1 MNTTV
6 KVISVDGDVW
16 RFSNT
21 NKKLILK
28 KGAKLQAKDVLHLS
42 EESNVVLQLSNGRVV
57 EIHGKDLI
65 NNDGNFSLNSL
76 LVESNSDI
84 DKIVNFAKSFQQM
97 NESEQQ
103 NDVVRLDDGRVF
115 KKEGKDYVEIAGES
129 FEGDP
134 EATQGGHRFVQV
146 VRMGENLVADG
157 ISPLMLNRISNAPS
171 SMGLEFPSSTSSYR
185 PQEHTMGGG
194 SWKGLGVVTPPVAA
208 VNSVVKYEG
217 QYLVHTVTVSKK
229 NSSPYDVIVTVTE
242 SGKGIGHATLGVD
255 TGIIEYSID
264 GGTTWQVANPS
275 TDGSF
280 AVELPSNHT
289 SFLVRV
295 PSTVDSIYEGKETYN
310 ITAHTEYQRE
320 ILPEGHGTGTILD
333 GGEHPENPSKPGEPK
348 VPTTPPTDPNDPEDP
363 NYHDDDRPVA
373 VVTSDA
379 VYEGQHLIH
388 KVTLSNDSV
397 TNTSVNVKLVD
408 GTAELST
415 DTTSKVYIRYP
426 NDNTWTE
433 ITSFNPDG
441 SFNVTVEPGKHLEGF
456 EVKVESTKDTQ
467 YEGKEQYTIQVKTE
481 YQAHPLTNGT
491 VVNGTSVNGTGTG
504 TIVDDGSLPKN
515 PSNPGTPQDPEKPID
530 PNNPK
535 TPYTP
540 PANPNHPNDPNYHD
554 DDRPYATVD
563 SDKVYEGDPLV
574 HNVKLSNDSKYDTI
588 VTVKLEKD
596 TANVSGANTDIGTV
610 YVRFK
615 DENGNWKPWEQKT
628 VRADGTFD
636 VTVKPGKE
644 HIDGFQVR
652 VDSKSD
658 NVYEGP
664 EVYDISVKTQY
675 QQVPVTN
682 GGTGTGTI
690 VDDGSPLINDLD
702 SNPSKEDPKYPNDPN
717 RPIDPNE
724 PKVPN
729 IPTKF
734 HDDDRPVAF
743 VNNDAQYE
751 GDYLYH
757 AIKVSNDST
766 TTTTVNV
773 VLKDGTGPNGAE
785 LLKDL
790 ENNTT
795 NPTVWVRLPGG
806 SWTPVTFK
814 SDGSFDVDLNGTTQH
829 TQGFEIR
836 VESKKDPQ
844 YEGKEHYTVEVKTQH
859 QATPLNNG
867 ETVKVHGVDT
877 VVNGTGTGT
886 IVDDGSLPKNPSK
899 VDPNDPNDP
908 NHPIDPNQPKV
919 PVIPPGNPSLPPG
932 TPNYHDD
939 DRPVAFVSNDAVYE
953 GEKLVHLVQVSNDS
967 KYQTSVNVKLTDDKG
982 ATADLASDL
991 TGNVWVRFTD
1001 ANGNF
1006 IPGSETLI
1014 TSFNPDGSFNVPL
1027 TGTHDH
1033 VYGFQVIVESK
1044 GDTRYE
1050 GPEFYNIEVKT
1061 QHQDAPLTNGVTI
1074 DVHGTPTTV
1083 NGIGKGT
1090 IVDDGS
1096 RLPND
1101 PKDVSPTTD
1110 NPTIP
1115 ADPLDPNRPIDPN
1128 NPRLPNDP
1136 NQPHDDDRP
1145 VAYVTDDAV
1154 YEGDKLYHT
1163 IKVSNDSTTT
1173 TTVNVLLKDGTAE
1186 ILTDL
1191 AKTGTNPIV
1200 EYTLDGTTWIAVTS
1214 FNPDGS
1220 FDVPLNGTAQHTNGF
1235 QIRVTSKVDSVL
1247 ENTEQYTV
1255 EVKTQHQDTPLTN
1268 GTPVSIHG
1276 APATPINGTGT
1287 GTIVDDGSALPPVN
1301 GQTTNPKDNPTVP
1314 ADPLDPN
1321 RPIDPNDPRLPNDPN
1336 KAHDDDRPVA
1346 FVSSDAVHEG
1356 AYLYHDVKVTNDVK
1370 DPAATPTT
1378 VTVTLKD
1385 GNLATDGADLSS
1397 DLSNDPSYPAIEYS
1411 FDGVTWTTVTP
1422 NVTGTDLSFNVTLD
1436 SSSKHLNGF
1445 QVRVKSSVDSVYE
1458 GKEQYTIEVQ
1468 TQYQDAP
1475 LAPNTSIEVHGVP
1488 SVVNGTGTGTIVDD
1502 GSLSPNPSTV
1512 DPADPND
1519 PNRPIDPNNPKQP
1532 FDPNDPAAHDPEDP
1546 KYHDDDRPV
1555 AFVTSDAVYEGE
1567 TLSHWVQL
1575 SNDIKQGTTQVTVTL
1590 SNGTATLFTDPT
1602 KPVADVDV
1610 PNVSIGWVDAAGN
1623 VIGALVPVT
1632 VLPNG
1637 TFIVN
1642 VPQGQHLDGFKV
1654 FIDSTVDQIHEGSEV
1669 YNISVVTEYQDNP
1682 LAANTTL
1689 DIGGTPTVVNG
1700 SGTGTIVDD
1709 GSLAPNPST
1718 VDPADPANPIR
1729 PIDPTTPKDPTDP
1742 LQPHDDDRPIATITG
1757 GEMAEAVYDP
1767 LTGAAVIDPL
1777 TGQPEVRYIVHTVEV
1792 SNHSTSPTTVYIGL
1806 SNQTATLG
1814 TDTTTIE
1821 YRVLAADG
1829 GTWGAWTTA
1838 VVPTTGGEFA
1848 LPTIPA
1854 YDDANPPATLPR
1866 FEVRVKVEADAL
1878 DTELA
1883 EDYIITARTQH
1894 QLNATDNGNT
1904 AQDHTGANNDGTAH
1918 GRIHNAQTNI
1928 TNGAVS
1934 EEDLVGGSAN
1944 ATATNNAVT
1953 SGSSAATGIL
1963 VRATDN
1969 IHHVIIGDNS
1979 DPLATTKYVSLT
1991 FTQIQA
1997 LTTTNT
2003 VTIDTDEG
2011 TLVLNGYIGNATE
2024 GRISY
2029 TYTLKAPIDNDTHA
2043 GATDTQFVDEVP
2055 VRVYGGNGNPNGDP
2069 VTNPTPGSYDPNGK
2083 LSITIMD
2090 DEPVARNDTDTL
2102 NIDNTVP
2109 ANPVYTREATGN
2121 VVTGVGTTNPTT
2133 GADSKGADQNDANS
2147 NDPATDWYVKDAI
2160 SSNPVT
2166 ADYDPAANN
2175 AAMTVDANGVITIQG
2190 EYGTL
2195 VLNPDGSYTYT
2206 RAGNTKGGVTD
2217 VFTYTLVDSDG
2228 DDTIA
2233 TLTINIPDAIVNG
2246 TTGPLVLGTD
2256 SQIVYESHLD
2266 ATGSVGA
2273 IATNDDEKTTGSFD
2287 FISPDG
2293 VETIRVN
2300 GASGTT
2306 FTHQQLLD
2314 IEAGILLPQVVAGV
2328 TGGILTITGYT
2339 YNPTTGVGTVEYTYE
2354 LTDARTHTAPTAGTS
2369 NDNATA
2375 AQGQL
2380 FENFEVV
2387 LTDLDGDTA
2396 TQAQG
2401 IRIQIIDDV
2410 PTLSNTATIPTL
2422 VVDDS
2427 ALAGGTGQ
2435 HHTGIGHTATDTN
2448 FATNA
2453 FNPSL
2458 ATPTANYG
2466 ADGAGA
2472 IVKTLEIT
2480 SAGSDSGL
2488 IDTQTGQAIYLYKD
2502 PTDANIVIGRV
2513 GSGGNPDPNGL
2524 EAIRITINGNGVTL
2538 RQSRPVS
2545 HPDVTDPDEF
2555 DAVGSDGVTAVDR
2568 LSIADG
2574 VLYLQGRITDGDG
2587 DTTTTR
2593 IDIGDRFQFLDDGP
2607 TATDPTVVPEYDE
2620 KYLATGTEPWDGTGT
2635 NPLSSTHTLDVNF
2648 GADKGALTTADVK
2661 FTQDTIDAL
2670 NLWDRPA
2677 ANGGQAENNLTFTI
2691 SNNGHTITATN
2702 TANEPVFT
2710 VTLNVDPATSV
2721 VSYTFTLI
2729 RALNHA
2735 TLDELDIPFKGLQV
2749 VDGDGD
2755 TAEINFTVIVID
2767 DNPDDGPSN
2776 PISQKVYED
2785 LYVPPSGTQH
2795 SNTFNTNADAKG
2807 GTNANTVI
2815 NAVGNPGTAGT
2826 PVPANTQVFVNGVAQ
2841 NILSAAEVTNGVKA
2855 YETEY
2860 GYAKVNVNGT
2870 ITYYPKGDFS
2880 GTDTF
2885 TYTTTT
2891 DNGSKTFTV
2900 NMEVIP
2906 VSNDAPVITVQNVF
2920 TDEDTSVALNLVKPA
2935 IKDNTD
2941 NDVTG
2946 VNHALGDNPERLGV
2960 ITLTLKGD
2968 GAHPNGVAT
2977 GSHYTNNG
2985 ATLTNAGGTD
2995 YTPSSTA
3002 GNGDKTYNIVI
3013 VDAMGQVDHTYHHA
3027 GITLGMPNTIY
3038 MTEADYQAIR
3048 AKPGADR
3055 HENFSIDV
3063 TATSYE
3069 VYPAGH
3075 ATGTPGA
3082 IRTEAEYGW
3091 GSGTTP
3097 NNNSDDALGQGA
3109 TSTST
3114 IQVSVRAVTD
3124 DASLVYDPSFVT
3136 AGTSTGATV
3145 SMGAARGDSDPSNN
3159 PNYTMAYTDNRH
3171 ATVTLNEDK
3180 YFVLNPVIDAAYT
3193 DRDGS
3198 EVRSITISNPNGSGG
3213 PIMVWHSSI
3222 SGNGNWRVLNEGE
3235 SVTISS
3241 RSGTNG
3247 QTGTETSFSEIR
3259 IAAGQDFSGE
3269 IDDIRITI
3277 NTHDRDS
3284 DGFYY
3289 DHDSNPATAPVWQT
3303 GTTNQNPTPNVPS
3316 EANTANNTIWL
3327 NLNVPPVAGDV
3338 NNTTDPWTWEDTA
3351 VNFLAG
3357 VQVSDRDALYTV
3369 LTNPHGER
3377 MNSVTIKDIP
3387 ADWKLIPPTNDG
3399 TWAGAWVALDP
3410 DGIDNDYVITFNGTS
3425 DQVAREAVLD
3435 AFQILPPA
3443 HSSLDHDFNVIVNS
3457 TDSNAIHGNSA
3468 PKDTSLTI
3476 AVEVRAVPES
3486 FEYYPAPGVVGGRDD
3501 PSGNPLFPTNGDNP
3515 ANWRPRNTD
3524 GNANNA
3530 NNDTSAHPAQPG
3542 TDDLT
3547 MNPDHTY
3554 TYNPANKD
3562 DPLLTTVAQE
3572 DQWFTLHKPNDSFNF
3587 KSPWYNEDGTGAGGT
3602 NGNKEDTFAALT
3614 AYRVVRD
3621 PVTNAITSLEPITG
3635 AQFQV
3640 PGGGAS
3646 GGNGVR
3652 IPVADLDT
3660 VQFKSPLNFSG
3671 EVYIKVQ
3678 AVTRDY
3684 DEDSNTPTAYETSG
3698 VAWLKNLI
3706 VLPVAEEVTVG
3717 VDARIHAYEDQGRN
3731 DRTEAG
3737 HGYDDVNNKIKLN
3750 IKPFSSDTDE
3760 TFNIKVSNIPMDPL
3774 DPAGI
3779 GTEIYYNGTKLL
3791 LSSDPAH
3798 NPNAYLEAD
3807 PANAGKLRLVI
3818 NDFKSNLPLEMV
3830 PPKDS
3835 NNEFTLKVDA
3845 EAVDTLYIPGVV
3857 DPAYTSVTQIQHPL
3871 DIRIT
3876 LQGVPD
3882 TPDLDKT
3889 DRTVAVG
3896 NHYVESDL
3904 DTVGGAGAGGKNL
3917 ILLKDLVDGLTSGEL
3932 NSVKNS
3938 GTSADGSETL
3948 TLRITGLPDGFDLEG
3963 AGPIIGSGTGEA
3975 RLWSIRPQDIDSGAI
3990 KIKTPPNFS
3999 GRVAFTVQP
4008 VVTENDNNSE
4018 IFFAPKNV
4026 VFEVV
4031 PSVEATLNVTSDV
4044 VEDDYTHSKID
4055 FRPVY
4060 HGETGNDTDEVVDWV
4075 RIRVD
4080 QIKNTPNGDLTLY
4093 VRSGS
4098 TGNYTYTD
4106 AEVAHKVNVG
4116 GVEYYQFNAA
4126 DVNNVYVKGPVNYN
4140 GDITIN
4146 NIQYQV
4152 SDTANPALGSTTQLN
4167 PSTRIDSANHTLHFR
4182 EVTDPMDVIRGLI
4195 NTTTGTSTG
4204 TGADLPNILHMT
4216 TDGSVRVNFDVTKP
4230 AQPGNALVVGG
4241 DYDGSERI
4249 VGIVIE
4255 GVPEGV
4261 TVSGAIF
4268 AGNGKWIVQNPT
4280 ATMNGPVS
4288 KYVDFV
4294 VGSQA
4299 GDINPTE
4306 ITITTFTQDGTAGA
4320 VISDSISWWLSAD
4333 FAGTV
4338 PQTLPTI
4345 EVMPLD
4351 PTHPEDGA
4359 NINLNTVVS
4368 GTIDISNN
4376 PTSTH
4381 HDVTVTI
4388 RTKLGDGVELVD
4400 GANNRLTRTEVE
4412 ENGETIVLWTMTR
4425 QNQPNANLQTAL
4437 NDMLAEIR
4445 VVPPVDANNNSNN
4458 SMGGMGNW
4466 DLDVTVTLQNNAG
4479 FWVQVDADSRI
4490 TLYPVTDEGAITI
4503 NAPASVEEENN
4514 IPISLEVTNGK
4525 DVAGDWVVVDGV
4537 VYIKIDSSAVP
4548 GTLYHNGSAL
4558 STTTSVPAGIPAG
4571 SYYVVPVDAP
4581 GSKLVTGLEYR
4592 PTDPYDSGDIPFEV
4606 YARNKENPD
4615 LVNGV
4620 DTLIEVSH
4628 NQTVLKVNHTNTPPD
4643 ILVTSN
4649 GTEHNGAAAT
4659 AANKFTEVAW
4669 TGTLLPDPIETI
4681 KSVYIEGLPTGF
4693 TVWYGNAGS
4702 EALAN
4707 NAGEGLWVVP
4717 TAPNATTVP
4726 KIWIQAPANWSGTL
4740 PAGIAGTQNSGL
4752 KLNIVTQEAGSTA
4765 ATIHDLPFEFVI
4777 VPNATGIELNPT
4789 MSFGFAG
4796 DLIDLRLNA
4805 AMDDPVVIN
4814 NNNPS
4819 VVDAHIERTD
4829 LTLTGFPDGAGVQ
4842 FFIGTTAMDSTRA
4855 SWNATTSAWELK
4867 GLTQSELNE
4876 LKFMHTATAGKL
4888 TNQIGI
4894 TAFTYETDVTTGAKV
4909 GNDST
4914 LKTAQMDLS
4923 VWAGKAGTAGNDTIY
4938 GGAGNDTLNGAAGDD
4953 ILRGG
4958 AGNDILTGGTGA
4970 DTFVWGAGD
4979 IGTFASPD
4987 QDRITDFN
4995 ALDSDKID
5003 ATALLTALGW
5013 NGHQSTLSQFVDVQA
5028 GGNIINIHDTANT
5041 KSVNIVVTGQS
5052 FADFEDMIS
5061 KTNFQT

>member
-1 MNTTV
+1 MTLTATATD
-6 KVISVDGDVW
+6 KDGDVHSA
-16 RFSNT
+16 F
-21 NKKLILK
+21 
-28 KGAKLQAKDVLHLS
+28 
-42 EESNVVLQLSNGRVV
+42 
-57 EIHGKDLI
+57 I
-65 NNDGNFSLNSL
+65 NLG
-76 LVESNSDI
+76 
-84 DKIVNFAKSFQQM
+84 DKVGF
-97 NESEQQ
+97 
-103 NDVVRLDDGRVF
+103 RDDAPT
-115 KKEGKDYVEIAGES
+115 ITAGS
-129 FEGDP
+129 
-134 EATQGGHRFVQV
+134 
-146 VRMGENLVADG
+146 
-157 ISPLMLNRISNAPS
+157 
-171 SMGLEFPSSTSSYR
+171 
-185 PQEHTMGGG
+185 
-194 SWKGLGVVTPPVAA
+194 
-208 VNSVVKYEG
+208 
-217 QYLVHTVTVSKK
+217 
-229 NSSPYDVIVTVTE
+229 
-242 SGKGIGHATLGVD
+242 TLG
-255 TGIIEYSID
+255 I
-264 GGTTWQVANPS
+264 
-275 TDGSF
+275 
-280 AVELPSNHT
+280 
-289 SFLVRV
+289 
-295 PSTVDSIYEGKETYN
+295 
-310 ITAHTEYQRE
+310 
-320 ILPEGHGTGTILD
+320 
-333 GGEHPENPSKPGEPK
+333 
-348 VPTTPPTDPNDPEDP
+348 
-363 NYHDDDRPVA
+363 
-373 VVTSDA
+373 
-379 VYEGQHLIH
+379 
-388 KVTLSNDSV
+388 
-397 TNTSVNVKLVD
+397 
-408 GTAELST
+408 
-415 DTTSKVYIRYP
+415 
-426 NDNTWTE
+426 
-433 ITSFNPDG
+433 
-441 SFNVTVEPGKHLEGF
+441 
-456 EVKVESTKDTQ
+456 
-467 YEGKEQYTIQVKTE
+467 
-481 YQAHPLTNGT
+481 
-491 VVNGTSVNGTGTG
+491 
-504 TIVDDGSLPKN
+504 
-515 PSNPGTPQDPEKPID
+515 
-530 PNNPK
+530 
-535 TPYTP
+535 
-540 PANPNHPNDPNYHD
+540 
-554 DDRPYATVD
+554 
-563 SDKVYEGDPLV
+563 
-574 HNVKLSNDSKYDTI
+574 
-588 VTVKLEKD
+588 
-596 TANVSGANTDIGTV
+596 
-610 YVRFK
+610 
-615 DENGNWKPWEQKT
+615 
-628 VRADGTFD
+628 
-636 VTVKPGKE
+636 
-644 HIDGFQVR
+644 
-652 VDSKSD
+652 
-658 NVYEGP
+658 
-664 EVYDISVKTQY
+664 
-675 QQVPVTN
+675 
-682 GGTGTGTI
+682 
-690 VDDGSPLINDLD
+690 
-702 SNPSKEDPKYPNDPN
+702 
-717 RPIDPNE
+717 
-724 PKVPN
+724 
-729 IPTKF
+729 
-734 HDDDRPVAF
+734 
-743 VNNDAQYE
+743 
-751 GDYLYH
+751 
-757 AIKVSNDST
+757 
-766 TTTTVNV
+766 
-773 VLKDGTGPNGAE
+773 
-785 LLKDL
+785 
-790 ENNTT
+790 
-795 NPTVWVRLPGG
+795 
-806 SWTPVTFK
+806 
-814 SDGSFDVDLNGTTQH
+814 
-829 TQGFEIR
+829 
-836 VESKKDPQ
+836 
-844 YEGKEHYTVEVKTQH
+844 
-859 QATPLNNG
+859 
-867 ETVKVHGVDT
+867 
-877 VVNGTGTGT
+877 
-886 IVDDGSLPKNPSK
+886 
-899 VDPNDPNDP
+899 
-908 NHPIDPNQPKV
+908 
-919 PVIPPGNPSLPPG
+919 
-932 TPNYHDD
+932 
-939 DRPVAFVSNDAVYE
+939 
-953 GEKLVHLVQVSNDS
+953 
-967 KYQTSVNVKLTDDKG
+967 
-982 ATADLASDL
+982 
-991 TGNVWVRFTD
+991 
-1001 ANGNF
+1001 
-1006 IPGSETLI
+1006 
-1014 TSFNPDGSFNVPL
+1014 
-1027 TGTHDH
+1027 
-1033 VYGFQVIVESK
+1033 
-1044 GDTRYE
+1044 
-1050 GPEFYNIEVKT
+1050 
-1061 QHQDAPLTNGVTI
+1061 
-1074 DVHGTPTTV
+1074 
-1083 NGIGKGT
+1083 
-1090 IVDDGS
+1090 
-1096 RLPND
+1096 
-1101 PKDVSPTTD
+1101 
-1110 NPTIP
+1110 
-1115 ADPLDPNRPIDPN
+1115 
-1128 NPRLPNDP
+1128 
-1136 NQPHDDDRP
+1136 
-1145 VAYVTDDAV
+1145 
-1154 YEGDKLYHT
+1154 
-1163 IKVSNDSTTT
+1163 
-1173 TTVNVLLKDGTAE
+1173 
-1186 ILTDL
+1186 
-1191 AKTGTNPIV
+1191 
-1200 EYTLDGTTWIAVTS
+1200 IAV
-1214 FNPDGS
+1214 D
-1220 FDVPLNGTAQHTNGF
+1220 
-1235 QIRVTSKVDSVL
+1235 
-1247 ENTEQYTV
+1247 E
-1255 EVKTQHQDTPLTN
+1255 
-1268 GTPVSIHG
+1268 
-1276 APATPINGTGT
+1276 
-1287 GTIVDDGSALPPVN
+1287 SAL
-1301 GQTTNPKDNPTVP
+1301 
-1314 ADPLDPN
+1314 
-1321 RPIDPNDPRLPNDPN
+1321 
-1336 KAHDDDRPVA
+1336 
-1346 FVSSDAVHEG
+1346 
-1356 AYLYHDVKVTNDVK
+1356 
-1370 DPAATPTT
+1370 AT
-1378 VTVTLKD
+1378 
-1385 GNLATDGADLSS
+1385 
-1397 DLSNDPSYPAIEYS
+1397 
-1411 FDGVTWTTVTP
+1411 
-1422 NVTGTDLSFNVTLD
+1422 
-1436 SSSKHLNGF
+1436 
-1445 QVRVKSSVDSVYE
+1445 
-1458 GKEQYTIEVQ
+1458 
-1468 TQYQDAP
+1468 
-1475 LAPNTSIEVHGVP
+1475 
-1488 SVVNGTGTGTIVDD
+1488 
-1502 GSLSPNPSTV
+1502 
-1512 DPADPND
+1512 
-1519 PNRPIDPNNPKQP
+1519 
-1532 FDPNDPAAHDPEDP
+1532 
-1546 KYHDDDRPV
+1546 
-1555 AFVTSDAVYEGE
+1555 
-1567 TLSHWVQL
+1567 
-1575 SNDIKQGTTQVTVTL
+1575 
-1590 SNGTATLFTDPT
+1590 
-1602 KPVADVDV
+1602 
-1610 PNVSIGWVDAAGN
+1610 
-1623 VIGALVPVT
+1623 GAL
-1632 VLPNG
+1632 
-1637 TFIVN
+1637 
-1642 VPQGQHLDGFKV
+1642 
-1654 FIDSTVDQIHEGSEV
+1654 
-1669 YNISVVTEYQDNP
+1669 
-1682 LAANTTL
+1682 
-1689 DIGGTPTVVNG
+1689 
-1700 SGTGTIVDD
+1700 
-1709 GSLAPNPST
+1709 
-1718 VDPADPANPIR
+1718 
-1729 PIDPTTPKDPTDP
+1729 
-1742 LQPHDDDRPIATITG
+1742 
-1757 GEMAEAVYDP
+1757 
-1767 LTGAAVIDPL
+1767 
-1777 TGQPEVRYIVHTVEV
+1777 
-1792 SNHSTSPTTVYIGL
+1792 
-1806 SNQTATLG
+1806 
-1814 TDTTTIE
+1814 
-1821 YRVLAADG
+1821 
-1829 GTWGAWTTA
+1829 
-1838 VVPTTGGEFA
+1838 
-1848 LPTIPA
+1848 
-1854 YDDANPPATLPR
+1854 
-1866 FEVRVKVEADAL
+1866 
-1878 DTELA
+1878 
-1883 EDYIITARTQH
+1883 
-1894 QLNATDNGNT
+1894 
-1904 AQDHTGANNDGTAH
+1904 
-1918 GRIHNAQTNI
+1918 
-1928 TNGAVS
+1928 
-1934 EEDLVGGSAN
+1934 
-1944 ATATNNAVT
+1944 
-1953 SGSSAATGIL
+1953 
-1963 VRATDN
+1963 
-1969 IHHVIIGDNS
+1969 
-1979 DPLATTKYVSLT
+1979 
-1991 FTQIQA
+1991 
-1997 LTTTNT
+1997 
-2003 VTIDTDEG
+2003 
-2011 TLVLNGYIGNATE
+2011 
-2024 GRISY
+2024 
-2029 TYTLKAPIDNDTHA
+2029 
-2043 GATDTQFVDEVP
+2043 
-2055 VRVYGGNGNPNGDP
+2055 
-2069 VTNPTPGSYDPNGK
+2069 
-2083 LSITIMD
+2083 
-2090 DEPVARNDTDTL
+2090 
-2102 NIDNTVP
+2102 
-2109 ANPVYTREATGN
+2109 
-2121 VVTGVGTTNPTT
+2121 
-2133 GADSKGADQNDANS
+2133 
-2147 NDPATDWYVKDAI
+2147 PATDPDGMG
-2160 SSNPVT
+2160 PF
-2166 ADYDPAANN
+2166 N
-2175 AAMTVDANGVITIQG
+2175 AA
-2190 EYGTL
+2190 
-2195 VLNPDGSYTYT
+2195 
-2206 RAGNTKGGVTD
+2206 
-2217 VFTYTLVDSDG
+2217 
-2228 DDTIA
+2228 
-2233 TLTINIPDAIVNG
+2233 
-2246 TTGPLVLGTD
+2246 
-2256 SQIVYESHLD
+2256 
-2266 ATGSVGA
+2266 
-2273 IATNDDEKTTGSFD
+2273 ATNK
-2287 FISPDG
+2287 
-2293 VETIRVN
+2293 
-2300 GASGTT
+2300 
-2306 FTHQQLLD
+2306 L
-2314 IEAGILLPQVVAGV
+2314 
-2328 TGGILTITGYT
+2328 
-2339 YNPTTGVGTVEYTYE
+2339 
-2354 LTDARTHTAPTAGTS
+2354 
-2369 NDNATA
+2369 
-2375 AQGQL
+2375 QG
-2380 FENFEVV
+2380 
-2387 LTDLDGDTA
+2387 
-2396 TQAQG
+2396 
-2401 IRIQIIDDV
+2401 
-2410 PTLSNTATIPTL
+2410 
-2422 VVDDS
+2422 
-2427 ALAGGTGQ
+2427 
-2435 HHTGIGHTATDTN
+2435 

-2453 FNPSL
+2453 F
-2458 ATPTANYG
+2458 TTNYG
-2466 ADGAGA
+2466 ADGAGS
-2472 IVKTLEIT
+2472 IVKTLQVST
-2480 SAGSDSGL
+2480 TGVSSGL
-2488 IDTQTGQAIYLYKD
+2488 RDTETGNLIYLYKVD
-2502 PTDANIVIGRV
+2502 NDVVGRV
-2513 GSGGNPDPNGL
+2513 GNVSSANSAGAEAFRIALSGDD
-2524 EAIRITINGNGVTL
+2524 VTL
-2538 RQSRPVS
+2538 TQSRSIRHANPA
-2545 HPDVTDPDEF
+2545 DPDELATPATIANAAIRLQGVIADKDGDTATHSINIGDRF
-2555 DAVGSDGVTAVDR
+2555 KFLDDGPTFTSSTTAILDERYLPLGSNPNPLELTKTGTLNLNFGADKNSGSVADVKFTQATIDNLENNWDNIVANGGTGPANNENLVFVLSVDGHTITATDGAGGATVFTIVLDNINPWAYTAGYTFTLSKALEHNSLSSINIPFNS
-2568 LSIADG
+2568 LSI
-2574 VLYLQGRITDGDG
+2574 IDGDG
-2587 DTTTTR
+2587 DTTVGN
-2593 IDIGDRFQFLDDGP
+2593 I
-2607 TATDPTVVPEYDE
+2607 VV
-2620 KYLATGTEPWDGTGT
+2620 T
-2635 NPLSSTHTLDVNF
+2635 
-2648 GADKGALTTADVK
+2648 
-2661 FTQDTIDAL
+2661 
-2670 NLWDRPA
+2670 
-2677 ANGGQAENNLTFTI
+2677 
-2691 SNNGHTITATN
+2691 
-2702 TANEPVFT
+2702 
-2710 VTLNVDPATSV
+2710 
-2721 VSYTFTLI
+2721 
-2729 RALNHA
+2729 
-2735 TLDELDIPFKGLQV
+2735 
-2749 VDGDGD
+2749 
-2755 TAEINFTVIVID
+2755 VID
-2767 DNPDDGPSN
+2767 DAPDTSIPVN
-2776 PISQKVYED
+2776 VIVYED
-2785 LYVPPSGTQH
+2785 LYIPPSGTQH

-3136 AGTSTGATV
+3136 AGTSTGTTV

-3180 YFVLNPVIDAAYT
+3180 YFALNPVIDAAYT

-3247 QTGTETSFSEIR
+3247 QTGTETSFSLIR

-3530 NNDTSAHPAQPG
+3530 NNDTSAQPG

-3562 DPLLTTVAQE
+3562 DPQLTTVAQE

-3621 PVTNAITSLEPITG
+3621 PMTNAITSLEPITG

-3774 DPAGI
+3774 DPVGI
-3779 GTEIYYNGTKLL
+3779 GTEIYYNVTKLL

-3882 TPDLDKT
+3882 TPDLDTT

-4080 QIKNTPNGDLTLY
+4080 QIKNTTNGDLTLY

-4126 DVNNVYVKGPVNYN
+4126 DVNNVYVKGPVNYY

-4152 SDTANPALGSTTQLN
+4152 SDTANPALGSTTPLN

-4345 EVMPLD
+4345 EVMPRD

-4503 NAPASVEEENN
+4503 NAPASVEEENI

-4571 SYYVVPVDAP
+4571 SYYVVPVVAP

-4620 DTLIEVSH
+4620 DTSIEVSH

-4643 ILVTSN
+4643 ISVTSN

-4669 TGTLLPDPIETI
+4669 KGTLLPDPIETI

-4765 ATIHDLPFEFVI
+4765 ATIHDLPFKFVI

-4909 GNDST
+4909 GNDSP

-4958 AGNDILTGGTGA
+4958 AGNDILTGGTGS
-4970 DTFVWGAGD
+4970 DTFVWGAND
-4979 IGTFASPD
+4979 IGLFATPD
-4987 QDRITDFN
+4987 TDTITDFN
-4995 ALDSDKID
+4995 LLGDKID

-5013 NGHQSTLSQFVDVQA
+5013 NGNDATLSQFVSA
-5028 GGNIINIHDTANT
+5028 SGTTINIHDTANT

-5052 FADFEDMIS
+5052 FADLEDMIS

>member
-1 MNTTV
+1 
-6 KVISVDGDVW
+6 W

-21 NKKLILK
+21 NKQLILK
-28 KGAKLQAKDVLHLS
+28 KWAKLQAKDVLHLS
-42 EESNVVLQLSNGRVV
+42 EESTVVLQLSNGRVV

-373 VVTSDA
+373 
-379 VYEGQHLIH
+379 
-388 KVTLSNDSV
+388 
-397 TNTSVNVKLVD
+397 
-408 GTAELST
+408 
-415 DTTSKVYIRYP
+415 
-426 NDNTWTE
+426 
-433 ITSFNPDG
+433 
-441 SFNVTVEPGKHLEGF
+441 
-456 EVKVESTKDTQ
+456 
-467 YEGKEQYTIQVKTE
+467 
-481 YQAHPLTNGT
+481 
-491 VVNGTSVNGTGTG
+491 
-504 TIVDDGSLPKN
+504 
-515 PSNPGTPQDPEKPID
+515 
-530 PNNPK
+530 
-535 TPYTP
+535 
-540 PANPNHPNDPNYHD
+540 
-554 DDRPYATVD
+554 
-563 SDKVYEGDPLV
+563 
-574 HNVKLSNDSKYDTI
+574 
-588 VTVKLEKD
+588 
-596 TANVSGANTDIGTV
+596 
-610 YVRFK
+610 
-615 DENGNWKPWEQKT
+615 
-628 VRADGTFD
+628 
-636 VTVKPGKE
+636 
-644 HIDGFQVR
+644 
-652 VDSKSD
+652 
-658 NVYEGP
+658 
-664 EVYDISVKTQY
+664 
-675 QQVPVTN
+675 
-682 GGTGTGTI
+682 
-690 VDDGSPLINDLD
+690 
-702 SNPSKEDPKYPNDPN
+702 
-717 RPIDPNE
+717 
-724 PKVPN
+724 
-729 IPTKF
+729 
-734 HDDDRPVAF
+734 
-743 VNNDAQYE
+743 
-751 GDYLYH
+751 
-757 AIKVSNDST
+757 
-766 TTTTVNV
+766 
-773 VLKDGTGPNGAE
+773 
-785 LLKDL
+785 
-790 ENNTT
+790 
-795 NPTVWVRLPGG
+795 
-806 SWTPVTFK
+806 
-814 SDGSFDVDLNGTTQH
+814 
-829 TQGFEIR
+829 
-836 VESKKDPQ
+836 
-844 YEGKEHYTVEVKTQH
+844 
-859 QATPLNNG
+859 
-867 ETVKVHGVDT
+867 
-877 VVNGTGTGT
+877 
-886 IVDDGSLPKNPSK
+886 
-899 VDPNDPNDP
+899 
-908 NHPIDPNQPKV
+908 
-919 PVIPPGNPSLPPG
+919 
-932 TPNYHDD
+932 
-939 DRPVAFVSNDAVYE
+939 FVSNDAVYE

-1115 ADPLDPNRPIDPN
+1115 ADPLDSNRPIDPN

-1792 SNHSTSPTTVYIGL
+1792 SNHSTTPTTVYIRL
-1806 SNQTATLG
+1806 SSLPGVNGATLD

-1821 YRVLAADG
+1821 YREMDANG
-1829 GTWGAWTTA
+1829 NWGAWTA
-1838 VVPTTGGEFA
+1838 APVAQTGGEFA
-1848 LPTIPA
+1848 LPQIPA
-1854 YDDANPPATLPR
+1854 YNDTNLPVPPLPK
-1866 FEVRVKVEADAL
+1866 FQVRVKVEADDPNIA
-1878 DTELA
+1878 ESS
-1883 EDYIITARTQH
+1883 EDYLITARTQH
-1894 QLNATDNGNT
+1894 QLAPTNNDTVNDNWSPNNT
-1904 AQDHTGANNDGTAH
+1904 DGTAH
-1918 GRIHNAQTNI
+1918 GRIHNAQTNLT
-1928 TNGAVS
+1928 TNTVH
-1934 EEDLVGGSAN
+1934 ENKLVGGSDN
-1944 ATATNNAVT
+1944 TTATNNAVV
-1953 SGSSAATGIL
+1953 SGSGSTGTTQGIL

-1969 IHHVIIGDNS
+1969 IHHVIIGDDS

-2029 TYTLKAPIDNDTHA
+2029 TYTLKAPIDNDTHV

-2175 AAMTVDANGVITIQG
+2175 AAMIVDVNGVITIQG

-2228 DDTIA
+2228 DDTTA

-2339 YNPTTGVGTVEYTYE
+2339 YNPTTGVGTVEYSYE

-2369 NDNATA
+2369 NDNATV

-2466 ADGAGA
+2466 ADGAGV

-2513 GSGGNPDPNGL
+2513 GNGGNPDPNGL

-2670 NLWDRPA
+2670 DLWDRPA
-2677 ANGGQAENNLTFTI
+2677 ANGGQAENDLAFTI

-2710 VTLNVDPATSV
+2710 VTLNVDPATSA

-2735 TLDELDIPFKGLQV
+2735 SLDELDIPFDGLQV

-2755 TAEINFTVIVID
+2755 TAEINFTVIVKD
-2767 DNPDDGPSN
+2767 DVVPNNSTTV
-2776 PISQKVYED
+2776 QTVYED
-2785 LYVPPSGTQH
+2785 LYVPPSGALSH
-2795 SNTFNTNADAKG
+2795 TFNTNADVKG
-2807 GTNANTVI
+2807 GAAGNTVI
-2815 NAVGNPGTAGT
+2815 NGTEVTATNPT
-2826 PVPANTQVFVNGVAQ
+2826 VSVNGASQ
-2841 NILSAAEVTNGVKA
+2841 PILSSTEQAAGVRA
-2855 YETEY
+2855 FATEH

-2870 ITYYPKGDFS
+2870 ITYYPREDFS
-2880 GTDTF
+2880 GVDNF
-2885 TYTTTT
+2885 SYTTNT
-2891 DNGSKTFTV
+2891 DNGPRTHHIEMT
-2900 NMEVIP
+2900 VIP
-2906 VSNDAPVITVQNVF
+2906 VSNDAPIMSSPTVVH
-2920 TDEDTSVALNLVKPA
+2920 TLEDTSVLIGLEIPE
-2935 IKDNTD
+2935 IKDKIDRDTASVD
-2941 NDVTG
+2941 DY
-2946 VNHALGDNPERLGV
+2946 PERLGI
-2960 ITLTLKGD
+2960 ITLTLS
-2968 GAHPNGVAT
+2968 GAGVVNLNGVNGFSLT
-2977 GSHYTNNG
+2977 TG
-2985 ATLTNAGGTD
+2985 ATTLTPATTGTN
-2995 YTPSSTA
+2995 TA
-3002 GNGDKTYNIVI
+3002 TYQIIITDVPN
-3013 VDAMGQVDHTYHHA
+3013 YHHA
-3027 GITLGMPNTIY
+3027 GVTAANYPNAIL
-3038 MTEADYQAIR
+3038 MTEAQYNAIT
-3048 AKPGADR
+3048 ANPALNR
-3055 HENFSIDV
+3055 HENVEINVSAI
-3063 TATSYE
+3063 SYE
-3069 VYPAGH
+3069 VDPATNAVLNNPALNHTWG
-3075 ATGTPGA
+3075 TGTDGA
-3082 IRTEAEYGW
+3082 GANDLIGI
-3091 GSGTTP
+3091 
-3097 NNNSDDALGQGA
+3097 GA
-3109 TSTST
+3109 TSSET
-3114 IQVSVRAVTD
+3114 ITVSVQAVTD
-3124 DASLVYDPSFVT
+3124 DAHLNFLPSSALTETAPGSGVYEGQTTARPNVENSTTTDRFDYQVTFVNQGIDPNATLDPTANVTMYEDTRLAVKDFLV
-3136 AGTSTGATV
+3136 AGF
-3145 SMGAARGDSDPSNN
+3145 
-3159 PNYTMAYTDNRH
+3159 
-3171 ATVTLNEDK
+3171 E
-3180 YFVLNPVIDAAYT
+3180 

-3198 EVRSITISNPNGSGG
+3198 EIRSLTVTNGSTS
-3213 PIMVWHSSI
+3213 PIVVRYNGTDHTINAGDSRDFASK
-3222 SGNGNWRVLNEGE
+3222 SGA
-3235 SVTISS
+3235 S
-3241 RSGTNG
+3241 G
-3247 QTGTETSFSEIR
+3247 QTGAVDSF
-3259 IAAGQDFSGE
+3259 QDMYISAPAHFSGQLNN
-3269 IDDIRITI
+3269 IQITI
-3277 NTHDRDS
+3277 NAHDRDG
-3284 DGFYY
+3284 DGYY
-3289 DHDSNPATAPVWQT
+3289 HDHDSNPATAPVWVAGST
-3303 GTTNQNPTPNVPS
+3303 PTIPPYNGVPEADRPN
-3316 EANTANNTIWL
+3316 AADTINNNTVVL
-3327 NLNVPPVAGDV
+3327 NLTVKPGAGDV
-3338 NNTTDPWTWEDTA
+3338 STSGPVLAEEDKPVA
-3351 VNFLAG
+3351 FLQNLVMDDISGTGADQE
-3357 VQVSDRDALYTV
+3357 VITQVSFEV
-3369 LTNPHGER
+3369 
-3377 MNSVTIKDIP
+3377 P
-3387 ADWKLIPPTNDG
+3387 ADWKLLTLSGG
-3399 TWAGAWVALDP
+3399 TGYTVTGNP
-3410 DGIDNDYVITFNGTS
+3410 DGVTGTFTITFTDAS
-3425 DQVAREAVLD
+3425 LTQAQRKTILD
-3435 AFQILPPA
+3435 TFQLQPPA
-3443 HSSLDHDFNVIVNS
+3443 HSSKDLPGSEFEISVTTKDGADVV
-3457 TDSNAIHGNSA
+3457 TKVLEQAITVTPVA
-3468 PKDTSLTI
+3468 
-3476 AVEVRAVPES
+3476 ES
-3486 FEYYPAPGVVGGRDD
+3486 FQYLGAPGTEND
-3501 PSGNPLFPTNGDNP
+3501 PSGNPLFPTNKDNP
-3515 ANWRPRNTD
+3515 ANWGPRNTD

-3587 KSPWYNEDGTGAGGT
+3587 KLPWYNEDGTGAGGT

-3621 PVTNAITSLEPITG
+3621 PMTNAITSLEPITG

-3646 GGNGVR
+3646 GGNGVH

-3684 DEDSNTPTAYETSG
+3684 DEDSNTPTADETSG

-3706 VLPVAEEVTVG
+3706 VLPVAEEVTVE

-3737 HGYDDVNNKIKLN
+3737 HDYDDVNNKIKLN

-3779 GTEIYYNGTKLL
+3779 GTEIYYNGTKLRDL
-3791 LSSDPAH
+3791 AH

-3807 PANAGKLRLVI
+3807 PVNAGKLRLVI

-3882 TPDLDKT
+3882 TPDLDTT
-3889 DRTVAVG
+3889 DRTVALA

-4080 QIKNTPNGDLTLY
+4080 QIKGTPDGDLTLY

-4106 AEVAHKVNVG
+4106 AEVAHKVTVG

-4126 DVNNVYVKGPVNYN
+4126 DVNNVYVKGPVNYH

-4152 SDTANPALGSTTQLN
+4152 SDTANPALGSPTPLN

-4195 NTTTGTSTG
+4195 DTTAGTSTG
-4204 TGADLPNILHMT
+4204 TGADLPNILRMT

-4230 AQPGNALVVGG
+4230 AQPGNALVVGS

-4345 EVMPLD
+4345 EVTPLN
-4351 PTHPEDGA
+4351 PIHPEEGV

-4368 GTIDISNN
+4368 GAIDISNN

-4765 ATIHDLPFEFVI
+4765 ATIHDLPFKFVI

-4888 TNQIGI
+4888 TGQIGI

-5013 NGHQSTLSQFVDVQA
+5013 NGNDATLSQFVSA
-5028 GGNIINIHDTANT
+5028 SGTTINIHDTANT
-5041 KSVNIVVTGQS
+5041 KSVIIVVTGPS
-5052 FADFEDMIS
+5052 
-5061 KTNFQT
+5061 

>member
-103 NDVVRLDDGRVF
+103 NDVVRLDDGRLF

-134 EATQGGHRFVQV
+134 DVTQGGHRFVQV
-146 VRMGENLVADG
+146 VRMGENSVADG

-333 GGEHPENPSKPGEPK
+333 GGEHPDNPSKQGEPK
-348 VPTTPPTDPNDPEDP
+348 VPTNPPTNPNDPTDPS
-363 NYHDDDRPVA
+363 YYDDDRPVA

-397 TNTSVNVKLVD
+397 TNTGVNVKLVD

-1255 EVKTQHQDTPLTN
+1255 EVKTQHQEAPLNN
-1268 GTPVSIHG
+1268 GTSVSIHG
-1276 APATPINGTGT
+1276 ATPTPINGTGT
-1287 GTIVDDGSALPPVN
+1287 GTIVDDGSPLPPVN
-1301 GQTTNPKDNPTVP
+1301 GQTTNPKNNPTVP
-1314 ADPLDPN
+1314 ADPTDPN
-1321 RPIDPNDPRLPNDPN
+1321 RPIDPNDPRKPSNSNP
-1336 KAHDDDRPVA
+1336 HDDDRPVA
-1346 FVSSDAVHEG
+1346 FVDSYEVHEG
-1356 AYLYHDVKVTNDVK
+1356 AYLYHNVKVTNDVK
-1370 DPAATPTT
+1370 DPVATPTR

-1385 GNLATDGADLSS
+1385 GDLTADGAELSS
-1397 DLSNDPSYPAIEYS
+1397 DLSKDPLDPPAIEYS
-1411 FDGVTWTTVTP
+1411 FDGVNWTTATP
-1422 NVTGTDLSFNVTLD
+1422 NVIGTDFSFDVLLN

-1445 QVRVKSSVDSVYE
+1445 QVRVKSDVDSVYE

-1475 LAPNTSIEVHGVP
+1475 LANGTSILVHDNPVP
-1488 SVVNGTGTGTIVDD
+1488 QTVSGTGTGTIWDD
-1502 GSLSPNPSTV
+1502 GSLSRNPSTE
-1512 DPADPND
+1512 DPLDP
-1519 PNRPIDPNNPKQP
+1519 PGTPERPIDPNNPKQP
-1532 FDPNDPAAHDPEDP
+1532 LDPNDPDASNPESP

-1555 AFVTSDAVYEGE
+1555 AYVTSDRQYEKD
-1567 TLSHWVQL
+1567 TLSHLVKL
-1575 SNDIKQGTTQVTVTL
+1575 SNDIKQGQTEVTVTL
-1590 SNGTATLFTDPT
+1590 TNGSAILYPDATHPR
-1602 KPVADVDV
+1602 ADIVQNGNNKVTVRVYDA
-1610 PNVSIGWVDAAGN
+1610 DAAGN
-1623 VIGALVPVT
+1623 KIP
-1632 VLPNG
+1632 G
-1637 TFIVN
+1637 TEQIFEVDAAQPFFKVN
-1642 VPQGQHLDGFKV
+1642 VPQGQHLNGFV
-1654 FIDSTVDQIHEGSEV
+1654 VEVDSQPDSIYEGEES
-1669 YNISVVTEYQDNP
+1669 YNISVVTEHQITP
-1682 LAANTTL
+1682 LPT
-1689 DIGGTPTVVNG
+1689 GTNVPGVGPVSGT
-1700 SGTGTIVDD
+1700 GTGTIVDN
-1709 GSLAPNPST
+1709 GNHSKNPSAE
-1718 VDPADPANPIR
+1718 DPNDPLYPNNPDR
-1729 PIDPTTPKDPTDP
+1729 PIDPNHPKQPDDPTDP
-1742 LQPHDDDRPIATITG
+1742 DSHDDDRPIATITG
-1757 GEMAEAVYDP
+1757 GEMAEP
-1767 LTGAAVIDPL
+1767 LLGSTE
-1777 TGQPEVRYIVHTVEV
+1777 TRYIVHDVEV
-1792 SNHSTSPTTVYIGL
+1792 SNHSTTPTTVYIRL
-1806 SNQTATLG
+1806 SSLPGVNGATLD

-1821 YRVLAADG
+1821 YREMDANG
-1829 GTWGAWTTA
+1829 NWGAWTA
-1838 VVPTTGGEFA
+1838 APVAQTGGEFA
-1848 LPTIPA
+1848 LPQIPA
-1854 YDDANPPATLPR
+1854 YNDTNLPVPPLPK
-1866 FEVRVKVEADAL
+1866 FQVRVKVEADDPNIA
-1878 DTELA
+1878 ESS
-1883 EDYIITARTQH
+1883 EDYLITARTQH
-1894 QLNATDNGNT
+1894 QLAPTNNDTVNDNWSPNNT
-1904 AQDHTGANNDGTAH
+1904 DGTAH
-1918 GRIHNAQTNI
+1918 GRIHNAQTNLT
-1928 TNGAVS
+1928 TNTVH
-1934 EEDLVGGSAN
+1934 ENKLVGGSDN
-1944 ATATNNAVT
+1944 TTATNNAVV
-1953 SGSSAATGIL
+1953 SGSGSTGTTQGIL

-1969 IHHVIIGDNS
+1969 IHHVIIGDDS

-2354 LTDARTHTAPTAGTS
+2354 LTEARTHTAPTAGTS

-2524 EAIRITINGNGVTL
+2524 EAIRITINGNAVTL
-2538 RQSRPVS
+2538 QQSRPVS
-2545 HPDVTDPDEF
+2545 HPDGTDHDEY

-2635 NPLSSTHTLDVNF
+2635 NPLSSKHTLDVNF

-2670 NLWDRPA
+2670 DLWDRPA
-2677 ANGGQAENNLTFTI
+2677 ANGGQAENDLAFTI

-2702 TANEPVFT
+2702 TANEQVFT

-2735 TLDELDIPFKGLQV
+2735 SLDELDIPFDGLQV

-2755 TAEINFTVIVID
+2755 TAEINFTVIVKD
-2767 DNPDDGPSN
+2767 DVVPNNSTTV
-2776 PISQKVYED
+2776 QTVYED
-2785 LYVPPSGTQH
+2785 LYVPPSGALSH
-2795 SNTFNTNADAKG
+2795 TFNTNADVKG
-2807 GTNANTVI
+2807 GTGGNTVI
-2815 NAVGNPGTAGT
+2815 NGTEVTATNPT
-2826 PVPANTQVFVNGVAQ
+2826 VSVNGTSQ
-2841 NILSAAEVTNGVKA
+2841 PILSSTEQAAGVRA
-2855 YETEY
+2855 FATEH

-2870 ITYYPKGDFS
+2870 ITYYPREDFS
-2880 GTDTF
+2880 GVDNF
-2885 TYTTTT
+2885 SYTTNT
-2891 DNGSKTFTV
+2891 DNGPRTHHIEMT
-2900 NMEVIP
+2900 VIP
-2906 VSNDAPVITVQNVF
+2906 VSNDAPIMSSPTVVH
-2920 TDEDTSVALNLVKPA
+2920 TLEDTSVLIGLEIPE
-2935 IKDNTD
+2935 IKDKIDRDTASVD
-2941 NDVTG
+2941 DY
-2946 VNHALGDNPERLGV
+2946 PERLGI
-2960 ITLTLKGD
+2960 ITLTLS
-2968 GAHPNGVAT
+2968 GAGVVNLNGVNGFSLT
-2977 GSHYTNNG
+2977 TG
-2985 ATLTNAGGTD
+2985 ATTLTPATTGTN
-2995 YTPSSTA
+2995 TA
-3002 GNGDKTYNIVI
+3002 TYQIIITDVPN
-3013 VDAMGQVDHTYHHA
+3013 YHHA
-3027 GITLGMPNTIY
+3027 GVTAANYPNAIL
-3038 MTEADYQAIR
+3038 MTEAQYNAIT
-3048 AKPGADR
+3048 ANPALNR
-3055 HENFSIDV
+3055 HENVEINVS
-3063 TATSYE
+3063 ATSYE
-3069 VYPAGH
+3069 VDPATNAVLNNPALNHTWG
-3075 ATGTPGA
+3075 TGTDGA
-3082 IRTEAEYGW
+3082 GANDLIGI
-3091 GSGTTP
+3091 
-3097 NNNSDDALGQGA
+3097 GA
-3109 TSTST
+3109 TSSET
-3114 IQVSVRAVTD
+3114 ITVSVQAVTD
-3124 DASLVYDPSFVT
+3124 DAHLNFLPSSALTETAPGSGVYEGQTTARPNVENSTTTDRFDYQVTFVNQGIDPNATLDPTANVTMYEDTRLAVKDFLV
-3136 AGTSTGATV
+3136 AGF
-3145 SMGAARGDSDPSNN
+3145 
-3159 PNYTMAYTDNRH
+3159 
-3171 ATVTLNEDK
+3171 E
-3180 YFVLNPVIDAAYT
+3180 

-3198 EVRSITISNPNGSGG
+3198 EIRSLTVTNGSTS
-3213 PIMVWHSSI
+3213 PIVVRYNGTDHTINAGDSRDFASK
-3222 SGNGNWRVLNEGE
+3222 SGA
-3235 SVTISS
+3235 S
-3241 RSGTNG
+3241 G
-3247 QTGTETSFSEIR
+3247 QTGAVDSF
-3259 IAAGQDFSGE
+3259 QDMYISAPAHFSGQLNN
-3269 IDDIRITI
+3269 IQITI
-3277 NTHDRDS
+3277 NAHDRDG
-3284 DGFYY
+3284 DGYY
-3289 DHDSNPATAPVWQT
+3289 HDHDSNPATAPVWVAGST
-3303 GTTNQNPTPNVPS
+3303 PTIPPYNGVPEADRPN
-3316 EANTANNTIWL
+3316 AADTINNNTVVL
-3327 NLNVPPVAGDV
+3327 NLTVKPGAGDV
-3338 NNTTDPWTWEDTA
+3338 RTSGPVLAEEDKPVA
-3351 VNFLAG
+3351 FLQNLVMDDISGTGADQE
-3357 VQVSDRDALYTV
+3357 VITQVSFEV
-3369 LTNPHGER
+3369 
-3377 MNSVTIKDIP
+3377 P
-3387 ADWKLIPPTNDG
+3387 ADWKLLTLSGG
-3399 TWAGAWVALDP
+3399 TGYTVTGNP
-3410 DGIDNDYVITFNGTS
+3410 DGVTGTFTITFTDAS
-3425 DQVAREAVLD
+3425 LTQAQRKTILD
-3435 AFQILPPA
+3435 TFQLQPPA
-3443 HSSLDHDFNVIVNS
+3443 HSSKDLPGSEFEISVTTKDGADVV
-3457 TDSNAIHGNSA
+3457 TKVLEQAITVTPVA
-3468 PKDTSLTI
+3468 
-3476 AVEVRAVPES
+3476 ES
-3486 FEYYPAPGVVGGRDD
+3486 FQYLGAPGTEND
-3501 PSGNPLFPTNGDNP
+3501 PSGNPLFPTNKDNP
-3515 ANWRPRNTD
+3515 ANWGPRNTD
-3524 GNANNA
+3524 GNAHNA

-3791 LSSDPAH
+3791 LSIDPAH

-3882 TPDLDKT
+3882 TPDLDTT

-4152 SDTANPALGSTTQLN
+4152 SDTANPALGSTTLLN

-4268 AGNGKWIVQNPT
+4268 AGNGIWIVQNPT

-4479 FWVQVDADSRI
+4479 FWVQDDADSRI

-4620 DTLIEVSH
+4620 DTSIEVSH

-5061 KTNFQT
+5061 KINFQH